1 MPPARSGETFEH
13 ATNAFEVPLML
24 LAAGSTSRENFVD
37 IDVSSAAW
45 VALLAL
51 IVVMLSIDL
60 ALHRGNKE
68 PTPRHALV
76 ESLVWVA
83 CGCAFTAVVAT
94 AWGGQ
99 AAGEY
104 FAGYLVEKSLSVDN
118 VFVWAVIFS
127 TFAIP
132 LRYQHRV
139 LFWGIFGALVLRA
152 IFIFAGVALIEKF
165 WWLLV
170 VFGVFLIWTGFKV
183 LRHRPDEGMHSHDR
197 AVRWLERFMPVSR
210 ELNGH
215 HFFTRINARRAAT
228 PLFAALVVVEFTDV
242 IFAVDSVPA
251 VLAVSHEPFLVF
263 SSNAFA
269 ILGLRAAYFLLAGWR
284 ERLHYLGHGLGAI
297 LVFVGIKMALS
308 HWWHM
313 PTGLSLGVIAA
324 LLVAAV
330 IASRVKERR
339 LEAEALAAGRARS

>member
-1 MPPARSGETFEH
+1 MFNLVAAANAHEGVDLDVPP
-13 ATNAFEVPLML
+13 L
-24 LAAGSTSRENFVD
+24 
-37 IDVSSAAW
+37 AW

-51 IVVMLSIDL
+51 IGVMLAIDL
-60 ALHRGNKE
+60 ALHRHDRE
-68 PTPRHALV
+68 PTPRRALV

-83 CGCAFTAVVAT
+83 CGLSFVGVIAAL
-94 AWGGQ
+94 WGGA

-104 FAGYLVEKSLSVDN
+104 LAGYLVEKSLSVDN
-118 VFVWAVIFS
+118 VFVWAVLFT

-139 LFWGIFGALVLRA
+139 LFWGVFGALVLRA
-152 IFIFAGVALIEKF
+152 IFIFAGVSLIETF
-165 WWLLV
+165 WWLLL
-170 VFGVFLIWTGFKV
+170 VFGVFLVYTGIKV
-183 LRHRPDEGMHSHDR
+183 MRHRPDEGEQGHDR
-197 AVRWLERFMPVSR
+197 AVRILERFIPVSH

-215 HFFTRINARRAAT
+215 HFFARIDAKRVAT
-228 PLFAALVVVEFTDV
+228 PLFAALVAIELTDV
-242 IFAVDSVPA
+242 VFAVDSVPA
-251 VLAVSHEPFLVF
+251 ILAVSQEPYLVF
-263 SSNAFA
+263 ASNAFA

-313 PTGLSLGVIAA
+313 PIAPSLLIITT

-330 IASRVKERR
+330 VASRVRERR
-339 LEAEALAAGRARS
+339 IEAATR

>member
-1 MPPARSGETFEH
+1 
-13 ATNAFEVPLML
+13 ML
-24 LAAGSTSRENFVD
+24 IAASSRADNFVD
-37 IDVSSAAW
+37 IDVPTYAW
-45 VALLAL
+45 VGLIAL
-51 IVVMLSIDL
+51 IIAMLAVDL
-60 ALHRGNKE
+60 ALHRGDKE
-68 PTPRHALV
+68 PTPRHALF

-83 CGCAFTAVVAT
+83 CGCAFAGVVAV
-94 AWGGQ
+94 AFGGQ
-99 AAGEY
+99 ASSEY
-104 FAGYLVEKSLSVDN
+104 FSAYLIEKSLSVDN

-139 LFWGIFGALVLRA
+139 LFWGIFGALVLRG
-152 IFIFAGVALIEKF
+152 IFIGAGVALISRF

-170 VFGVFLIWTGFKV
+170 VFGVFLVWTGFKV
-183 LRHRPDEGMHSHDR
+183 LRHRADEGVHGHDR
-197 AVRWLERFMPVSR
+197 AVNVLKRFMPVSNQ
-210 ELNGH
+210 LDGH
-215 HFFTRINARRAAT
+215 NFFTRIDGKKAAT
-228 PLFAALVVVEFTDV
+228 PLLAALVVVEFTDV

-297 LVFVGIKMALS
+297 LIFVGVKMALS
-308 HWWHM
+308 HWYHM
-313 PTGLSLGVIAA
+313 PTALSLGVIVV

-330 IASRVKERR
+330 VASQVRERR
-339 LEAEALAAGRARS
+339 LRTAATAAERS